1 MGGAAKEV
9 LDFVAWPLKQFI
21 WFLKFGLWIVAVFC
35 VLFFWSF
42 HWIFAGNQMHKAQL
56 ARYASVQHEYTVDFR
71 EVAGSYPFR
80 FENAKGQAWKPV
92 EFCPIEQER
101 TIEDSAQRYDDQ
113 MVREANNETEITFK
127 NIDVTWISRK
137 SGKLYR
143 NYAMAAATVTTMRNY
158 LAQLKFGTGKYHS
171 IACVPEANDEKIVLR
186 DAPIIQLTRVRDQ
199 EGSLYQGK
207 TIILGVWIKGQ
218 GTPADKILESDSHI
232 ADVHDPVLLRTGKRR
247 LTQ

>member
-1 MGGAAKEV
+1 
-9 LDFVAWPLKQFI
+9 
-21 WFLKFGLWIVAVFC
+21 
-35 VLFFWSF
+35 
-42 HWIFAGNQMHKAQL
+42 MHKAQL

-101 TIEDSAQRYDDQ
+101 TIEDSTQRYDDQ

-127 NIDVTWISRK
+127 NIDVSWLSRK

-232 ADVHDPVLLRTGKRR
+232 ADVHDPVLTPGQQKAFDAMNDLRSGEFWVRAAHENGIRNDDNVIRSRAESLKNN
-247 LTQ
+247 LDYMLPVKY